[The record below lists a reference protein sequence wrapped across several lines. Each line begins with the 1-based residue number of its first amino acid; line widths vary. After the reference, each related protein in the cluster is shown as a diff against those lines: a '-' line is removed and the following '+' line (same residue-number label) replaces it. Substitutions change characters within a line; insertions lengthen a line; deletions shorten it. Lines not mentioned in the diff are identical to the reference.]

1 MRHRIVRAVAWLG
14 DLCSRPVTTVNHSCP
29 ASGNRRTTSPP
40 SRPSRPPRLLDVPI
54 DGDASRLVRPYLVVA
69 ERRAREQAARLFA
82 YQGGVSVYV
91 S

>member
-1 MRHRIVRAVAWLG
+1 M
-14 DLCSRPVTTVNHSCP
+14 
-29 ASGNRRTTSPP
+29 
-40 SRPSRPPRLLDVPI
+40 PI